1 MRKARCACNLS
12 TGLGTATVDRRSRSV
27 HLSQYLTK
35 RQQQI
40 DRFLERCIPRATH
53 ADALIQA
60 MRYTLFSGG
69 KRIRP
74 ILALAATE
82 AVGGSATTTLPFAC
96 AVELIH
102 TYSLIHDD
110 LPALDNDELRRGKP
124 ANHVVFGEAMAILA
138 GDALLTEAFRVMAEA
153 AAKAGAWQGRA
164 LQLLIEV
171 AHAAVARG
179 MVAGQAA
186 DMSAEGSAVD
196 LPTVELIHI
205 RKTGSLIRAA
215 VRGGAL
221 LGGARPEQLR
231 RLTRYG
237 ELLGLAFQIVDDI
250 MDAEASTKITGKPPS
265 RDRVR
270 HKATFPA
277 VLGLPAAK
285 ERAEELFA
293 DTVKELRSFG
303 TRAAPLREIARL
315 IVGRACPV

>member
-1 MRKARCACNLS
+1 VKE
-12 TGLGTATVDRRSRSV
+12 TAERTVRV
-27 HLSQYLTK
+27 PLSQYLAK

-40 DRFLERCIPRATH
+40 DRFLERCIPLATH
-53 ADALIQA
+53 RDPLNQA

-74 ILALAATE
+74 ILMLAATE
-82 AVGGSATTTLPFAC
+82 AVGGEVNRALPFAG

-110 LPALDNDELRRGKP
+110 LPGMDNDELRRGKP
-124 ANHVVFGEAMAILA
+124 SNHKVFGEGMAILA

-153 AAKAGAWQGRA
+153 TLKAGTARDRA
-164 LQLLIEV
+164 LQVLLEV
-171 AHAAVARG
+171 ASAAGARG

-186 DMSAEGSAVD
+186 DMGAEGTAVD

-215 VRGGAL
+215 VRAGAL
-221 LGGARPEQLR
+221 LGGARPEELR
-231 RLTRYG
+231 RLTRYA

-250 MDAEASTKITGKPPS
+250 LDAEGSTRVTGKARG
-265 RDRVR
+265 RDAARS
-270 HKATFPA
+270 KATFPA

-285 ERAEELFA
+285 ERAQELMA
-293 DTVKELRSFG
+293 DTLKEVRSLG
-303 TRAAPLREIARL
+303 PRAEPLREIARL
-315 IVGRACPV
+315 IVGRAFSA